1 MICLCFQQ
9 NYRTISYE
17 VIKATSH
24 NHKQQIYIETIYL
37 FDRTTMYYLYS
48 YFTSIYIAAISISIW
63 IATTHTFYT
72 ALYVISTFVPLQRQC
87 HTFYHAY
94 SNYPQPTEEGPANI
108 IFLLFLNVQPFYTA
122 ILYKDCLSIL
132 YSNCL
137 SLWLLFEH
145 MHITA
150 IYITIYIAATHIHLH
165 THLHMGWLRLVGSSK
180 L

>member
-9 NYRTISYE
+9 TYWTISYE
-17 VIKATSH
+17 VIKATSN

-37 FDRTTMYYLYS
+37 FYRTTMYYLYS

-72 ALYVISTFVPLQRQC
+72 ALFVISTLVPLQRQC

-108 IFLLFLNVQPFYTA
+108 IFLCNFSMYNHFIQPSYTKTVYLF
-122 ILYKDCLSIL
+122 
-132 YSNCL
+132 
-137 SLWLLFEH
+137 
-145 MHITA
+145 
-150 IYITIYIAATHIHLH
+150 YIATVYLCDYYLNICISQLS
-165 THLHMGWLRLVGSSK
+165 T
-180 L
+180 